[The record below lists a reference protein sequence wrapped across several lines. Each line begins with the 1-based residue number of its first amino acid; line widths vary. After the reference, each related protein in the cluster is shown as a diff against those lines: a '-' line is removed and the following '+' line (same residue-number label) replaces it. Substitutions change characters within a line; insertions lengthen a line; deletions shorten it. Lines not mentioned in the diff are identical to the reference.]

1 MRGSGVGLA
10 LVALLTL
17 ASCKDSSGI
26 DAYNDFES
34 RLAKTYQN
42 KPDTNGTPYAL
53 IVRNRSGRA
62 WLLTVHGQPD
72 NLAACEK
79 IAAPY
84 NADPSFSVLKESR
97 YGCVPVDDDFL
108 LPVW

>member
-10 LVALLTL
+10 LAALLTL
-17 ASCKDSSGI
+17 TSCKDSSGI

-34 RLAKTYQN
+34 RLAKAYQS

-53 IVRNRSGRA
+53 IVRNRIGRA

-72 NLAACEK
+72 NLVACEE

-84 NADPSFSVLKESR
+84 NADPNLSDLKESR